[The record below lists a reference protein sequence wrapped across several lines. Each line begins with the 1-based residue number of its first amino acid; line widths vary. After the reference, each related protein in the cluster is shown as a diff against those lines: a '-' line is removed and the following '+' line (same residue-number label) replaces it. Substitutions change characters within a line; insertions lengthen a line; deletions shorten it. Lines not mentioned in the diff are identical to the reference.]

1 MKRMIAAKG
10 ALLGSVGMAL
20 VAATIATPAL
30 AQSTVAP
37 EAPADTAQA
46 DNQIRDIVVTGTN
59 IPRPNMESNSPI
71 SVIDDKEMKLR
82 GSIAVEETLTGLP
95 QFTADANDNA
105 SNGSDGTANINL
117 RDLGSNRVLTLIN
130 GQRLL
135 PTQATDLNFVPSFMV
150 QRVDVLT
157 GGASAVY
164 GADAVSGVVNFILK
178 DDLQGIRFD
187 STLKFYQHDN
197 NNRSLRDLISSSG
210 YENAPRHVADGGKY
224 QLSLAAGT
232 NFADGRGNVTAY
244 VGYQHTD
251 PIAESQRDV
260 SACALDPL
268 DSTNSSLRC
277 GGSSNNAYGLFTIL
291 SGPNAG
297 QTVVNSRD
305 GTKTFV
311 PYDSSY
317 AYNYA
322 PSVYFQRSD
331 ARYTGG
337 AFAHYDFSPAAT
349 LYGSFMFMDDH
360 TFSQVA
366 PSAIFQGT
374 TFHINCDNP
383 FMSVQQANLLCG
395 AQAGTDADA
404 DAFIGYRPTGP
415 GSSPRRDDLRHTDYR
430 ISGGLRGKIAEGIN
444 YDVSA
449 LRSIVIFDE
458 NYQNDISNAPVQK
471 GLQVVNVNGTPT
483 CKSVIDGTDPDCVP
497 LDVFGVNNISGAA
510 FNYIYQPTFTHGV
523 NKETVYSAKVNGTL
537 GSYGISS
544 PWASDGVGFAVGLE
558 HRREYL
564 RFTADELAQSK
575 GTNNA
580 FGTIS
585 VNEAYGELQVP
596 ILQDLSFAKEL
607 SIDGGFRYSHYRN
620 RGEAGQSS
628 TYSTSTYK
636 VELSYA
642 PTADIRF
649 RASYNRAIRAPNIS
663 ELFASQALGNVFATD
678 TCAGS
683 NPTAS
688 LANCEASGVTA
699 AQYGHIPECPA
710 SFCVAQG
717 GGNPDLD
724 PEKAD
729 TYTIGAILTPR
740 FIPSLTLSVD
750 YYHIKVKNY
759 ISSIDAGLIINQCLE
774 SGNPFFCA
782 LFHRD
787 PHSGV
792 LFGNEGYVQ
801 ATTLNTGYLQTDGID
816 LTGNYSVPIG
826 GLGKLNFDFYGT
838 YLHRLVT
845 EPLPGLGSY
854 DCAGLY
860 GPSCGQPAAHWRHTL
875 RTTWATPW
883 TDTTLSLN
891 WRYRGG
897 TEVTYNQSNPLLSG
911 DHYVYDAKIK
921 PYSYFDLAATTTVAR
936 DIALRV
942 GMNNI
947 FDKDPPAIVEP
958 LGTSFINGNT
968 FPGTYDALGRTIFV
982 GVTAQF

>member
-1 MKRMIAAKG
+1 
-10 ALLGSVGMAL
+10 LLGSAGMAL
-20 VAATIATPAL
+20 AAALVATPAF
-30 AQSTVAP
+30 AQSASPAP
-37 EAPADTAQA
+37 TATAPAAADDQA
-46 DNQIRDIVVTGTN
+46 ADIVVTGSLS
-59 IPRPNMESNSPI
+59 PRPNLESNSPI
-71 SVIDDKEMKLR
+71 TGVDDKDFKLQ
-82 GSIAVEETLTGLP
+82 GATGVDDTLNRLP

-130 GQRLL
+130 GKRLL
-135 PTQATDLNFVPSFMV
+135 PTQATDLNFVPSFLV
-150 QRVDVLT
+150 ERVDVVT
-157 GGASAVY
+157 GGASTTY
-164 GADAVSGVVNFILK
+164 GADAVSGVVNFLLK
-178 DDLQGIRFD
+178 DDLQGVRFD
-187 STLKFYQHDN
+187 GTLKFYQHDN
-197 NNRSLRDLISSSG
+197 NNQSLRDLISGSG
-210 YENAPRHVADGGKY
+210 YENAPAHVADGGKY
-224 QLSLAAGT
+224 QLSVAAGT
-232 NFADGRGNVTAY
+232 DFADGRGNVTAY
-244 VGYQHTD
+244 FGYQHTD
-251 PIAESQRDV
+251 PVAESQRDV

-268 DSTNSSLRC
+268 DGTNSSLRC

-297 QTVVNSRD
+297 QTVVNAKEGS
-305 GTKTFV
+305 KTFV
-311 PYDSSY
+311 PYDSSF

-331 ARYTGG
+331 ARYSAG

-366 PSAIFQGT
+366 PSALFQGT

-383 FMSVQQANLLCG
+383 FMSAQQAGLLCG
-395 AQAGTDADA
+395 PQAGTDADA

-430 ISGGLRGKIAEGIN
+430 ITGGIRGQIAQDIS

-458 NYQNDISNAPVQK
+458 NYQNDISNAPAQK
-471 GLQVVNVNGTPT
+471 GLQVVDVDGTPT

-497 LDVFGVNNISGAA
+497 LDVFGVNNISDAA
-510 FNYIYQPTFTHGV
+510 YSYIYQPTFTHGV
-523 NKETVYSAKVNGTL
+523 NKETVYNATVKGTL
-537 GSYGISS
+537 GSYGIVS
-544 PWASDGVGFAVGLE
+544 PWASDGAGFAVGLE
-558 HRREYL
+558 HRHEYL

-580 FGTIS
+580 YGTIS

-596 ILQDLSFAKEL
+596 IVQNVSFAKDL
-607 SIDGGFRYSHYRN
+607 SIDGGFRYSHYSN
-620 RGEAGQSS
+620 HGEAGEKS
-628 TYSTSTYK
+628 TYSASTYK

-642 PTADIRF
+642 PTEDVRF

-663 ELFASQALGNVFATD
+663 ELFAAQALGNVFATD
-678 TCAGS
+678 TCAGAA
-683 NPTAS
+683 PTAS

-710 SFCVAQG
+710 AFCVAQG

-729 TYTIGAILTPR
+729 TYTVGAIVTPR
-740 FIPSLTLSVD
+740 FIPDLTLSVD
-750 YYHIKVKNY
+750 YYNIKVNHY

-774 SGNPFFCA
+774 SGNPFFCN

-787 PHSGV
+787 PTSGV

-801 ATTLNTGYLQTDGID
+801 ATTLNTGYLKTDGID
-816 LTGNYSVPIG
+816 VSANYTWAIGN
-826 GLGKLNFDFYGT
+826 LGKLNFDFVGT
-838 YLHRLVT
+838 YLDKLVT
-845 EPLPGLGSY
+845 EPLPGLGAF

-860 GPSCGQPAAHWRHTL
+860 GPSCGQPAPHWRHSL
-875 RTTWATPW
+875 RTTWSTPW
-883 TDTTLSLN
+883 KGTTLSLN
-891 WRYRGG
+891 WRYFGG
-897 TEVTYNQSNPLLSG
+897 TEVTYNQSNPLLAG
-911 DHYVYDAKIK
+911 DHYVFDARIK
-921 PYSYFDLAATTTVAR
+921 PYSYFDLAATTSVAH
-936 DIALRV
+936 DITLRV
-942 GMNNI
+942 GVNNI
-947 FDKDPPAIVEP
+947 LDKYPPAIVEP
-958 LGTSFINGNT
+958 LGTGFINGNT
-968 FPGTYDALGRTIFV
+968 YPGTYDALGRAIFV